1 MKLDLKVLVRHHVGF
16 KSKWAAYATFFA
28 GLAFFLLTVHYF
40 GITNLLDCGFGEVLF
55 SMILPMALLVA
66 FVVLLRGIH
75 FQVTPVYGILGALYC
90 VSMIA
95 YTFSY
100 ESVLYGI
107 FSVIW
112 YLLAAV
118 ICLAT
123 TLGYISNR
131 AYMAIAFI
139 LPAAYRLIFVDLGT
153 YILKL
158 DILGFIPEAAVL
170 SGLMV
175 FGLFA
180 LCLQSAP
187 IKKTPKRCP
196 KAE

>member
-16 KSKWAAYATFFA
+16 KNKWAGYATVFA
-28 GLAFFLLTVHYF
+28 GLAFFLLTFHYF
-40 GITNLLDCGFGEVLF
+40 GVTNLLNCGFGEVLF
-55 SMILPMALLVA
+55 SMILPMAVLVA
-66 FVVLLRGIH
+66 FVVLLRGICFH
-75 FQVTPVYGILGALYC
+75 VTPVYGILGALYC

-100 ESVLYGI
+100 ESALHAI
-107 FSVIW
+107 FAMIW
-112 YLLAAV
+112 YLLAAG

-123 TLGYISNR
+123 TFGYISNR

-139 LPAAYRLIFVDLGT
+139 LPAVYRLIFVDLGT
-153 YILKL
+153 HILKL
-158 DILGFIPEAAVL
+158 DILGFIPEAAML

-180 LCLQSAP
+180 LCLQAAP
-187 IKKTPKRCP
+187 VKKTARRRP